1 MDSGA
6 WIIIVSFALIIL
18 LFAFLRPRGGPRK
31 YPEIIQFILYDIKL
45 NKALADTFLLRDKP
59 RKFEIN
65 NWELNKGKIGFLT
78 ETQRELL
85 RETFTLAG
93 EFNVVIKEDRKN
105 KSDSYKSLDLTH
117 FKELLDKCEQEL
129 EDWMIT
135 NTGQKEYTPKY
146 PSISGFFFGE
156 R

>member
-6 WIIIVSFALIIL
+6 WMLIVTFALIVI
-18 LFAFLRPRGGPRK
+18 LFAFLRPRGGARK
-31 YPEIIQFILYDIKL
+31 YPEIIQFIIYDIRI
-45 NKALADTFLLRDKP
+45 NKALIESFLLRDKP
-59 RKFEIN
+59 KDFATS
-65 NWELNKGKIGFLT
+65 NWELNKTKIGFLT

-85 RETFTLAG
+85 RETFTLAT
-93 EFNVVIKEDRKN
+93 ELNITIKAARKN
-105 KSDSYKSLDLTH
+105 KSDSYRSLDLTH
-117 FKELLDKCEQEL
+117 FKELLDKCQQEL

-135 NTGQKEYTPKY
+135 NTGQKDYTPKY